1 MDLNPGLQSPVS
13 ILSIYI
19 TTPFFPSLTGSLKAS
34 AELPEIN
41 SKDPPP
47 VLNMALNLNLRV
59 FLHQVFNSA
68 KLMQDYQQ
76 ASIIWVHVLA
86 SPALCPYRIAAPNV
100 TLGHMARGLH
110 MASRPWLLKA
120 ALPCLAAWITR
131 RL

>member
-19 TTPFFPSLTGSLKAS
+19 TTPFFLSLTGSFKAS

-41 SKDPPP
+41 SKDPPM
-47 VLNMALNLNLRV
+47 LNMALNLNLRV

-68 KLMQDYQQ
+68 RLMQDYRQ

-86 SPALCPYRIAAPNV
+86 SPAPCPYRIAAPNV
-100 TLGHMARGLH
+100 TLGHMDQGLH

-120 ALPCLAAWITR
+120 ALPCLTAWITR